1 MADAPFSPLV
11 VLVKHWWQMHHFHRW
26 WCWSSTGGR
35 CTIFTVGGAAGGRC
49 TIFTFGGAGL
59 ALVALVANTPFGGA
73 DTISTMGWCWYN
85 KYHLHHFGVLIQ

>member
-1 MADAPFSPLV
+1 MENGRKLASGQLLFPALFGGAGKALVADAPFSPLV
-11 VLVKHWWQMHHFHRW
+11 VLYSQ
-26 WCWSSTGGR
+26 
-35 CTIFTVGGAAGGRC
+35 
-49 TIFTFGGAGL
+49 